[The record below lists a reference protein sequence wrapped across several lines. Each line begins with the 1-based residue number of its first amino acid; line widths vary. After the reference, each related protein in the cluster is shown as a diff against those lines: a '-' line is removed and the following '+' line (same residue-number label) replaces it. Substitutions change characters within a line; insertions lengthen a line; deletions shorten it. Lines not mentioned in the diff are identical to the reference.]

1 MKELNEHPDVDLN
14 LPNLGTEQVADYA
27 IENPNILK
35 NVDNSILNT
44 EEILHQVVEAAEHN
58 QAIEALL
65 ERRHEIKD
73 EQTSTNQSGATQI
86 GAVLG
91 SRQQPNQ
98 SSVTASTSLAGQQQ
112 SNYKQ
117 VFSKN
122 SLYGHAIRYGVVTGI
137 CAMLVA
143 IMTVLL
149 FT

>member
-14 LPNLGTEQVADYA
+14 LTNLVTEQAADYA

-35 NVDNSILNT
+35 SVDNSILNT
-44 EEILHQVVEAAEHN
+44 EEILHQVVEAADHN

-73 EQTSTNQSGATQI
+73 DQTPSVTSGATQI
-86 GAVLG
+86 GTVLE
-91 SRQQPNQ
+91 SRQQSIHSDP
-98 SSVTASTSLAGQQQ
+98 ASPSPSFQPHGAT
-112 SNYKQ
+112 NHI
-117 VFSKN
+117 FSKN
-122 SLYGHAIRYGVVTGI
+122 SLYGHAVRYGVVTGI